1 MDLQLVI
8 EISAVATLVSSVVSY
23 FTFRK
28 SSSLNYVTKERKEWR
43 DALRSIAEDMEQC
56 PFEKRKAVLVRLKT
70 RINAYGLADE
80 NVMEDTHIWDIIKK
94 IEVCDEADYDN
105 LKQRLIY
112 YLSALLKYDWERSK
126 KEVYGEPLTIIVYIL
141 NFIAL
146 GFLAIGLMQ
155 VLGKNI
161 TEVLPDISVIL
172 LIIIG
177 VALLLSTAKKDVIKQ
192 GGRKEIANAAYPFV
206 LLLGVIFLLGQ
217 QKNKLTENAYF
228 EAACVAGVFA
238 GGLRFVITLNQYFA
252 KDNYQCTINK
262 IDKLEGKKKGA
273 MKEHKVEKR
282 WRLLRGKNLLTTIVC
297 LIPIILV
304 AIFLPQNFYRKA
316 DKKADLI
323 SIYLSAF
330 SLSATVL
337 IAFLIYWLQKSDNDK
352 EQQHRQQTAVKSMRY
367 AIENGIRWI
376 LGSDDAGLLGAAASI
391 KDTMNLYHPE
401 LIDVLSEKEYNF
413 MIATVEGIHDAIQAS
428 VDEDREEMLTS
439 KNRDRM
445 FRPWINNV
453 RMSKYR
459 EYLMRAEN
467 YHEFLSENMI
477 SLLNALG
484 GRYSY
489 KNTMGIKDTDGNPLI
504 QCDGEKTRIYN
515 GTELVLAGTLGEG
528 DFGRF
533 GIIDGWE
540 KSENYIGEYRNG
552 QYEGQGCEYGLHGET
567 LKDGTW
573 EKGKLIKGME
583 YNWLIHVEKGRLI
596 YRPKKK
602 KYDATD
608 DFQYCKYEQYDR
620 EILPFMNSTS
630 YIEEEGKDGFYVVDM
645 KVKGDREQMVNIR
658 TLENFMGQKKLL

>member
-1 MDLQLVI
+1 
-8 EISAVATLVSSVVSY
+8 
-23 FTFRK
+23 
-28 SSSLNYVTKERKEWR
+28 
-43 DALRSIAEDMEQC
+43 
-56 PFEKRKAVLVRLKT
+56 
-70 RINAYGLADE
+70 
-80 NVMEDTHIWDIIKK
+80 
-94 IEVCDEADYDN
+94 
-105 LKQRLIY
+105 
-112 YLSALLKYDWERSK
+112 
-126 KEVYGEPLTIIVYIL
+126 
-141 NFIAL
+141 
-146 GFLAIGLMQ
+146 
-155 VLGKNI
+155 
-161 TEVLPDISVIL
+161 
-172 LIIIG
+172 
-177 VALLLSTAKKDVIKQ
+177 
-192 GGRKEIANAAYPFV
+192 
-206 LLLGVIFLLGQ
+206 
-217 QKNKLTENAYF
+217 
-228 EAACVAGVFA
+228 
-238 GGLRFVITLNQYFA
+238 
-252 KDNYQCTINK
+252 
-262 IDKLEGKKKGA
+262 
-273 MKEHKVEKR
+273 
-282 WRLLRGKNLLTTIVC
+282 
-297 LIPIILV
+297 
-304 AIFLPQNFYRKA
+304 
-316 DKKADLI
+316 
-323 SIYLSAF
+323 
-330 SLSATVL
+330 
-337 IAFLIYWLQKSDNDK
+337 
-352 EQQHRQQTAVKSMRY
+352 MRY

-608 DFQYCKYEQYDR
+608 DFQYYR